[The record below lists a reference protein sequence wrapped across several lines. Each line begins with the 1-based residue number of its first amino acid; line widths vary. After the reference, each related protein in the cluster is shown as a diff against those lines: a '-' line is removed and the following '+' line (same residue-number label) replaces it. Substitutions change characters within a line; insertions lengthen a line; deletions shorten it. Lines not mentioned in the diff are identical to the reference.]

1 MKNIT
6 KMRESLEY
14 CRNISSRKIYI
25 FDSSEKLPFRPFNKV
40 SVNGVTY
47 PAELVYETDNEIA
60 IIADD
65 ESGFVGKEILFE
77 I

>member
-1 MKNIT
+1 MNIVGT
-6 KMRESLEY
+6 YRAGKYISL
-14 CRNISSRKIYI
+14 IL
-25 FDSSEKLPFRPFNKV
+25 SENFPFRPFNKV